1 MPLPP
6 GIQEGMAI
14 SSYLLIIWVAL
25 SVIWFI
31 VFLYTMDRIQKS
43 KSSQRAEME
52 KRIRFLE
59 EENWRLKEQEK
70 DEV

>member
-1 MPLPP
+1 M
-6 GIQEGMAI
+6 
-14 SSYLLIIWVAL
+14 SSYPLIIWIAL

-31 VFLYTMDRIQKS
+31 VFLYTVDRIQKS
-43 KSSQRAEME
+43 KSSQTAEME

-59 EENWRLKEQEK
+59 EENRRLKEQEK

>member
-1 MPLPP
+1 M
-6 GIQEGMAI
+6 
-14 SSYLLIIWVAL
+14 SSYPLIIWIAL

-43 KSSQRAEME
+43 KSSQTAEME
-52 KRIRFLE
+52 KRMRFLE
-59 EENWRLKEQEK
+59 EENRRLKEQEK